1 MMMPHAKIMTDGWP
15 LIAALSVAQLVSWGT
30 IYYGFSLFVV
40 PMATELGWSR
50 TSINGALSLGL
61 LVSGIGAY
69 PVGAWID
76 RHGGRAV
83 MSLGSALGAVLL
95 AAWAQTT
102 SLIGFY
108 LVWIGL
114 GLALAF
120 TLYDPVFAVVTRRF
134 PQSYRTRI
142 TALTLVGGFASTVFM
157 PLTLILIEAFGW
169 RHALLVLAL
178 CNLAVALPVH
188 ALVLRDG
195 GSADRDDSPAGGTTA
210 AGDKAA
216 FRRALRNPVFWGLAI
231 CFVAYYTAFSAMTF
245 HFIPLLTD
253 RGVAAP
259 VILGAIAAIG
269 PAQVA
274 GRVVLFALGGA
285 FSSAVAGRLAV
296 SAMPVAVLLLIAF
309 PTSTIALFAF
319 ALLQG
324 AGNGVLTIVRGT
336 AVPDLMGR
344 EGYGAINGAL
354 ALPANIARAL
364 APFGAAVIWGLAG
377 NYDAV
382 LWAIFASAAL
392 GGLGFWYAAA
402 RGRPVGATTS

>member
-1 MMMPHAKIMTDGWP
+1 MKQTWPILGDGWP
-15 LIAALSVAQLVSWGT
+15 LIGALAVAQLVSWGT

-40 PMATELGWSR
+40 PMAGELGWSR
-50 TSINGALSLGL
+50 TAINGALSLGL
-61 LVSGIGAY
+61 LVSGVAAY

-76 RHGGRAV
+76 RHGGRWV

-95 AAWAQTT
+95 ASWAETT
-102 SLIGFY
+102 DLVAFY

-134 PQSYRTRI
+134 PESYRTRI
-142 TALTLVGGFASTVFM
+142 TALTLIGGFASTVFM
-157 PLTLILIEAFGW
+157 PLTLVVIDAVGW
-169 RHALLVLAL
+169 RQALLVLAAF
-178 CNLAVALPVH
+178 NVVVALPIH
-188 ALVLRDG
+188 ALLLHDETVPG
-195 GSADRDDSPAGGTTA
+195 KASASEAKA
-210 AGDKAA
+210 AAEIDKAA
-216 FRRALRNPVFWGLAI
+216 FRRALRHPVFWGLAI

-253 RGVAAP
+253 RGVASP

-274 GRVVLFALGGA
+274 GRLVLFAFRGG
-285 FSSAVAGRLAV
+285 FSSAVAGRIAV
-296 SAMPVAVLLLIAF
+296 LAMPVAVLLLIAF
-309 PTSTIALFAF
+309 PESTAALFAY
-319 ALLQG
+319 AVLQG
-324 AGNGVLTIVRGT
+324 GGNGILTIVRGT

-354 ALPANIARAL
+354 AFPANIARAV

-377 NYDAV
+377 GYGAV
-382 LWAIFASAAL
+382 LWSIFASAAL
-392 GGLGFWYAAA
+392 GALGFWYAAA
-402 RGRPVGATTS
+402 RGGAG

>member
-1 MMMPHAKIMTDGWP
+1 MKPGWPVLGDGWP
-15 LIAALSVAQLVSWGT
+15 LIGALAVAQLVSWGT

-40 PMATELGWSR
+40 PMAGELGWSR
-50 TSINGALSLGL
+50 TAINGALSLGL
-61 LVSGIGAY
+61 LVSGVAAY

-76 RHGGRAV
+76 RHGGRVV

-95 AAWAQTT
+95 ASWAETT
-102 SLIGFY
+102 DLVVFY
-108 LVWIGL
+108 VVWIGL

-134 PQSYRTRI
+134 PESYRTRI

-157 PLTLILIEAFGW
+157 PLTLVVIDAVGW
-169 RHALLVLAL
+169 RQALLVLAAF
-178 CNLAVALPVH
+178 NIAVALPIH
-188 ALVLRDG
+188 ALLLRDETVPG
-195 GSADRDDSPAGGTTA
+195 KASASEAKA
-210 AGDKAA
+210 AAEIDKAA
-216 FRRALRNPVFWGLAI
+216 FRRALRHPVFWGLAI

-253 RGVAAP
+253 RGVASP

-274 GRVVLFALGGA
+274 GRLVLFAFRGG
-285 FSSAVAGRLAV
+285 FSSAMAGRIAV
-296 SAMPVAVLLLIAF
+296 LAMPAAVLLLIAF
-309 PTSTIALFAF
+309 PASTTALFAY
-319 ALLQG
+319 AVLQG
-324 AGNGVLTIVRGT
+324 GGNGILTIVRGT

-354 ALPANIARAL
+354 ALPANIARAV

-377 NYDAV
+377 GYGTV
-382 LWAIFASAAL
+382 LWSIFASAAL
-392 GGLGFWYAAA
+392 GALGFWYAAA
-402 RGRPVGATTS
+402 QGRTAD